1 MPSPGIGRGAGA
13 GRGEG
18 IPVSS
23 RAPTGGGR
31 RRATVAVC
39 VAMMLALAA
48 CESDGSNN
56 PGPAPSP
63 SATQS
68 EPVKLTLGVNGTE
81 DELAAYTDVAEIF
94 DSLYD
99 PAEVKVEN
107 WDSSADMMAA
117 IRDGKDVPDVFLV
130 SRDDLAA
137 LQERKLIQPVDAL
150 LDARGVDFGDG
161 YSRDA
166 LQAFSADDRL
176 QCMPYGISPMV
187 IYYNTRLVDFD
198 QMQKRGLLSPAEREA
213 WTFEMFTAA
222 AQYASRPS
230 EGTKGFYI
238 APGVRTF
245 APFIY
250 SGGGQVFDD
259 EDAPTS
265 LAFSDGDSVDALERT
280 LEVLRRP
287 QLTLSEQQVAKR
299 SPLERFKEGKL
310 GMIAGYRRLV
320 PELRQVH
327 GLDFDVISMPILD
340 GLATSGD
347 ITGLCLSR
355 DAASTPAAADLMVH
369 MLSTPSVDRVV
380 RAGYLV
386 PANSEV
392 ALSEEFLQPGR
403 LPEHSDVFN
412 NSVRAIQIPPLLSV
426 WPELERAVRP
436 ELEALVEVPVLDDLE
451 ERLAQIDE
459 ESRPVL
465 ESDNATPTDE

>member
-1 MPSPGIGRGAGA
+1 ML
-13 GRGEG
+13 
-18 IPVSS
+18 S
-23 RAPTGGGR
+23 RATTGGLR
-31 RRATVAVC
+31 RRATAAVT

-48 CESDGSNN
+48 CESDGGR
-56 PGPAPSP
+56 PEPAPSP
-63 SATQS
+63 TTATDDPM
-68 EPVKLTLGVNGTE
+68 ELTLGVNGTQ
-81 DELAAYTDVAEIF
+81 DELAAYTAVTEIF

-99 PAEVKVEN
+99 PATVELEN
-107 WDSSADMMAA
+107 WESSADMMSA
-117 IRDGKDVPDVFLV
+117 IRDGEQLPDVFLV
-130 SRDDLAA
+130 NRDDLAT
-137 LQERKLIQPVDAL
+137 LQDEKLTQPVDAL

-198 QMQKRGLLSPAEREA
+198 RMEKRGLVFPAEREA

-222 AQYASRPS
+222 AKFASRQDGS
-230 EGTKGFYI
+230 NGVYI
-238 APGVRTF
+238 EPGVRTL
-245 APFIY
+245 APFVY

-265 LAFSDGDSVDALERT
+265 LAFSDGDGVEAIERT

-287 QLTLSEQQVAKR
+287 QWTLSERQGARRTPLQWFKR
-299 SPLERFKEGKL
+299 GQL
-310 GMIAGYRRLV
+310 GMMAGYRRLV

-340 GLATSGD
+340 GSATTGD
-347 ITGLCLSR
+347 ITGLCLSA

-369 MLSTPSVDRVV
+369 LLGTPAVERVV

-403 LPEHSDVFN
+403 LPEHSTVFN
-412 NSVRAIQIPPLLSV
+412 NSVRAIQMPPLLSV
-426 WPELERAVRP
+426 WPELERAVAP
-436 ELEALVEVPVLDDLE
+436 ELEQLVQVPVLDDLE
-451 ERLAQIDE
+451 ERLVEVDE

-465 ESDNATPTDE
+465 ESDTATPTEE

>member
-1 MPSPGIGRGAGA
+1 
-13 GRGEG
+13 
-18 IPVSS
+18 VSS
-23 RAPTGGGR
+23 RATTGGR
-31 RRATVAVC
+31 RRRATAAVC

-48 CESDGSNN
+48 CESDGGSNS
-56 PGPAPSP
+56 PAPAPSP
-63 SATQS
+63 STSQDD
-68 EPVKLTLGVNGTE
+68 PVQLTLGVNGTE
-81 DELAAYTDVAEIF
+81 DELTAYTAVADIF

-99 PAEVKVEN
+99 PAEVDVEN
-107 WDSSADMMAA
+107 WDSSAEMMSA
-117 IRDGKDVPDVFLV
+117 IRDGKDVPDVFLA
-130 SRDDLAA
+130 SRDDLATLKA
-137 LQERKLIQPVDAL
+137 EKLIQPVDAL

-198 QMQKRGLLSPAEREA
+198 QMEQRGLLFPAEREA

-222 AQYASRPS
+222 AQYASRSS

-238 APGVRTF
+238 EPGVRTF
-245 APFIY
+245 APFVY
-250 SGGGQVFDD
+250 SGGGKLFDD

-265 LAFSDGDSVDALERT
+265 LALSDGDSTDALERT

-287 QLTLSEQQVAKR
+287 QLTLSENQLAKR
-299 SPLERFKEGKL
+299 SPLEWFKEGKL

-320 PELRQVH
+320 PGLRQVH

-340 GLATSGD
+340 GQATSGD
-347 ITGLCLSR
+347 VTGLCLSA

-380 RAGYLV
+380 RTGYLV

-403 LPEHSDVFN
+403 LPDHSDVFN

-426 WPELERAVRP
+426 WPQLERAVRP
-436 ELEALVEVPVLDDLE
+436 ELHALVEVPVLDDLE
-451 ERLAQIDE
+451 ERLAEIDE

-465 ESDNATPTDE
+465 ESDTATPGDE

>member
-1 MPSPGIGRGAGA
+1 M
-13 GRGEG
+13 
-18 IPVSS
+18 SS
-23 RAPTGGGR
+23 LATSGTGR

-48 CESDGSNN
+48 CEADGSR
-56 PGPAPSP
+56 PEPAPPPSP
-63 SATQS
+63 TPAD
-68 EPVKLTLGVNGTE
+68 PVKLTLGVHGNQ
-81 DELAAYTDVAEIF
+81 DELAAYTAVAETF

-99 PAEVKVEN
+99 PAVVDVAN
-107 WDSSADMMAA
+107 WDSSADMMSA
-117 IRDGKDVPDVFLV
+117 IRDGEEVPDVFLV
-130 SRDDLAA
+130 NRDDLAT
-137 LQERKLIQPVDAL
+137 LQKQQLTQPVDAL
-150 LDARGVDFGDG
+150 LDVRGVDFGDG

-187 IYYNTRLVDFD
+187 MYYNTRLIDFD
-198 QMQKRGLLSPAEREA
+198 RMENRGLEFPVEREA

-222 AQYASRPS
+222 AQFASRPGGGS
-230 EGTKGFYI
+230 NGVYI
-238 APGVRTF
+238 EPGVRTL

-265 LAFSDGDSVDALERT
+265 LAFSDGDSVEAIERT

-287 QLTLSEQQVAKR
+287 QWTLSEQQIATRTPLQWFKR
-299 SPLERFKEGKL
+299 GEL
-310 GMIAGYRRLV
+310 GMMAGNRRLV

-340 GLATSGD
+340 GSATTGD
-347 ITGLCLSR
+347 ITGLCLSA
-355 DAASTPAAADLMVH
+355 DAASTPAGADLMVH
-369 MLSTPSVDRVV
+369 LLGTPSVERVV

-403 LPEHSDVFN
+403 LPEHSTVFN
-412 NSVRAIQIPPLLSV
+412 NSVRAIQTPPLLSV
-426 WPELERAVRP
+426 WPELERAVAP
-436 ELEALVEVPVLDDLE
+436 ELHQLVRVPVLDDLE
-451 ERLAQIDE
+451 ERLADIDE
-459 ESRPVL
+459 ESRTVL
-465 ESDNATPTDE
+465 ESDTATPTEE

>member
-1 MPSPGIGRGAGA
+1 
-13 GRGEG
+13 
-18 IPVSS
+18 VSS
-23 RAPTGGGR
+23 RATTGGR
-31 RRATVAVC
+31 HRRATVAVC

-48 CESDGSNN
+48 CESDGSSD
-56 PGPAPSP
+56 PQPAPSP
-63 SATQS
+63 SASQDD
-68 EPVKLTLGVNGTE
+68 PVQLTLGVNGPQ
-81 DELAAYTDVAEIF
+81 DELTAFTDVAAIF

-99 PAEVKVEN
+99 PAEVDVEH
-107 WDSSADMMAA
+107 WDSSADMMSA
-117 IRDGKDVPDVFLV
+117 IRDGEDVPDVFLA
-130 SRDDLAA
+130 SRDDLAT
-137 LQERKLIQPVDAL
+137 LQAEKLIQPVDAL

-166 LQAFSADDRL
+166 LQAFSAEDRL

-187 IYYNTRLVDFD
+187 IYYNTRLVDFG
-198 QMQKRGLLSPAEREA
+198 QMERRGLLFPEEREA
-213 WTFEMFTAA
+213 WTFEMFIAA
-222 AQYASRPS
+222 AQYASRSS
-230 EGTKGFYI
+230 ERTKGFYI
-238 APGVRTF
+238 EPGIRTF
-245 APFIY
+245 APFVY
-250 SGGGQVFDD
+250 SGGGQLFDD

-265 LAFSDGDSVDALERT
+265 LAFSDGDSTDAMERT

-287 QLTLSEQQVAKR
+287 QLTLSENQVARK
-299 SPLERFKEGKL
+299 SPLEWFKEGKL

-320 PELRQVH
+320 PGLRQVH

-347 ITGLCLSR
+347 ITGLCMSA
-355 DAASTPAAADLMVH
+355 DAASTPAAADLMVDL
-369 MLSTPSVDRVV
+369 LSTPAVERVV

-386 PANSEV
+386 PANSQV

-436 ELEALVEVPVLDDLE
+436 ELELLVEVPVLDDLE
-451 ERLAQIDE
+451 ERLAEIDE

-465 ESDNATPTDE
+465 ESDTATPTDG

>member
-1 MPSPGIGRGAGA
+1 
-13 GRGEG
+13 
-18 IPVSS
+18 
-23 RAPTGGGR
+23 
-31 RRATVAVC
+31 
-39 VAMMLALAA
+39 MLALAA
-48 CESDGSNN
+48 CESDGGR
-56 PGPAPSP
+56 PEPAPSP
-63 SATQS
+63 TTPTDD
-68 EPVKLTLGVNGTE
+68 PVELTLGVNGTQ
-81 DELAAYTDVAEIF
+81 DELAAYTAVTETF

-99 PAEVKVEN
+99 PGTVELKN

-117 IRDGKDVPDVFLV
+117 IRDGEKLPDVFLV
-130 SRDDLAA
+130 NRDDLAT
-137 LQERKLIQPVDAL
+137 LQDEKLTQPVDAL

-198 QMQKRGLLSPAEREA
+198 RMENRGLVFPAEREA
-213 WTFEMFTAA
+213 WTFEMFAA
-222 AQYASRPS
+222 AAKFASRPGGGS
-230 EGTKGFYI
+230 NGVYI
-238 APGVRTF
+238 EPGVRTL
-245 APFIY
+245 APFVY

-265 LAFSDGDSVDALERT
+265 LAFSEGDSVEAIERT

-287 QLTLSEQQVAKR
+287 QWNLSEKQVARRTPLQWFKR
-299 SPLERFKEGKL
+299 GQL
-310 GMIAGYRRLV
+310 GMMAGYRRLV

-340 GLATSGD
+340 GSATSGD
-347 ITGLCLSR
+347 ITGLCLSA

-369 MLSTPSVDRVV
+369 LLGTPAVERVV

-403 LPEHSDVFN
+403 LPEHSTVFN
-412 NSVRAIQIPPLLSV
+412 NSVRAIQMPPLLSV
-426 WPELERAVRP
+426 WPELERAVAP
-436 ELEALVEVPVLDDLE
+436 ELEQLVQVPVLDDLE
-451 ERLAQIDE
+451 ERLVEIDE

-465 ESDNATPTDE
+465 ESDTATPTEE